1 MAALTIEQYL
11 QVLDNHTFSTTTIQ
25 RAVEINGIAA
35 GSVALN
41 VEERKRDL
49 AEAMMWEA
57 AAGLVN
63 GGGGS
68 VKFGIQSKTEG
79 YITASEQTRELWLR
93 KAESL
98 RAKWGV
104 SGDND
109 TDCIYDGSVWQ

>member
-11 QVLDNHTFSTTTIQ
+11 QVLDNYVFSANTIL
-25 RAVEINGIAA
+25 RAITKNGIAA
-35 GSVALN
+35 GSVALD

-49 AEAMMWEA
+49 AEAMMWETA
-57 AAGLVN
+57 AALVN

-68 VKFGIQSKTEG
+68 VKFGIQSKTKDT
-79 YITASEQTRELWLR
+79 INASEETRASWLH

>member
-11 QVLDNHTFSTTTIQ
+11 QVLDNHTFSATTIQ
-25 RAVEINGIAA
+25 RAVEINGITA
-35 GSVALN
+35 GSVALE
-41 VEERKRDL
+41 VEEQKRDL
-49 AEAMMWEA
+49 AEAIIWEA

-79 YITASEQTRELWLR
+79 SITASEQTRALWLR

-104 SGDND
+104 SGDDD
-109 TDCIYDGSVWQ
+109 TDCIYDASVWQ

>member
-11 QVLDNHTFSTTTIQ
+11 QVLDNYVFSANTIL
-25 RAVEINGIAA
+25 RAITKNGIAA
-35 GSVALN
+35 CSVALD

-49 AEAMMWEA
+49 AEAMMWETA
-57 AAGLVN
+57 AALVN

-79 YITASEQTRELWLR
+79 SITASEQTRELWLR

-98 RAKWGV
+98 RSKWGV